1 MSDRKGRDK
10 KDKDKE
16 KVEIPVSELED
27 LKARAAERDEYECRW
42 MKVHADYENT
52 RKRLEKEK
60 SDYMRFANEGL
71 VAQLFPIVDNFDMAL
86 AAMENA
92 TDKEAV
98 MDGIKLVQK
107 AFHRILDDNGVT
119 RIEARGKEFDP
130 NLHEAVVMEDTTCMP
145 DNTVIEE
152 IRPGYL
158 LNDRLLRPAQVKV
171 ARNSG
176 KAQDRQNDNRA
187 EQA

>member
-1 MSDRKGRDK
+1 MGDKKARDK
-10 KDKDKE
+10 KE
-16 KVEIPVSELED
+16 KMIEIPVSELED
-27 LKARAAERDEYECRW
+27 LKARAAERDEFECRW
-42 MKVHADYENT
+42 VKVHADYENT

-86 AAMENA
+86 VAMDNA
-92 TDKEAV
+92 RDKEAV

-107 AFHRILDDNGVT
+107 AFHRILDDNGVSK
-119 RIEARGKEFDP
+119 IESRGKKFDP

-158 LNDRLLRPAQVKV
+158 LNNRLLRPAQVKV
-171 ARNSG
+171 ARNPVE
-176 KAQDRQNDNRA
+176 AQKDKSDDET
-187 EQA
+187 EQV